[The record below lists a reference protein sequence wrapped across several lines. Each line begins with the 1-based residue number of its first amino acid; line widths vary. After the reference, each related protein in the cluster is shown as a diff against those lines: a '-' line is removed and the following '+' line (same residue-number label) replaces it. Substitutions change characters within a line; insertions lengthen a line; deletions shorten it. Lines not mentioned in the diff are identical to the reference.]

1 MPEIEL
7 KYFPLHGFRGLM
19 PRLVMHLGDIPF
31 TEKIIQVRDW
41 STVKSSKWFI
51 EAHILENLLIFVATL
66 LGYLPE
72 LKVDG
77 VIYAQTIPIVNY
89 LQKVIF
95 LIAYFLDLIP
105 DFLDW

>member
-7 KYFPLHGFRGLM
+7 TYFPLHGFRGLM

-31 TEKIIQVRDW
+31 TEKIIQVQDW
-41 STVKSSKWFI
+41 STVKPSKWFI
-51 EAHILENLLIFVATL
+51 EAHTLEIFLIFVATL

-89 LQKVIF
+89 LQKVMF
-95 LIAYFLDLIP
+95 PIAYFPDLRS
-105 DFLDW
+105 DF